1 MITSF
6 TLENNLQLTLELDTP
21 RFGLSPGA
29 LFGLA
34 ARQNPQRAFLFVS
47 KVLGKHLPIH
57 PGALLAAGKL
67 LALAL
72 SGKSGGEY
80 WASIVNGTADPP
92 FQSLWERLEASRSPL
107 PAQERTLFIGFAETA
122 TGLGQAVADCFSGE
136 SAYISTTR
144 FEQESGAP
152 LSFDEAHSHARTH
165 LLYLD
170 PDDAFLRGCRR
181 AVLIDDEFT
190 TGNTAF
196 RLVERLHAAYGIRRF
211 ALLALLDN
219 SSDGQRRAVEQR
231 LGVEIEAISLL
242 KSRIVSLENG
252 ATPAPALADLT
263 GAAGSAPTLLE
274 PGISLPGTGRRLM
287 TQERLAALRRAC
299 RAVADAIDT
308 AEAARTLY
316 LGSGELIYAP
326 ALIAGFCGGRA
337 FHSTT
342 QSPVFPL
349 PGSAIV
355 SGVRFD
361 PADCYSAA
369 GYFYN
374 VPDGAYECA
383 YLFAE
388 RGAFVERGARQL
400 TQYLSMRGIKSVS
413 VVML

>member
-1 MITSF
+1 MNTSF
-6 TLENNLQLTLELDTP
+6 TLENNLRLTLELDTP
-21 RFGLSPGA
+21 RFGLSPDA

-47 KVLGKHLPIH
+47 KVLGKHLSIR

-72 SGKSGGEY
+72 TGESGGEY
-80 WASIVNGTADPP
+80 WASIINGAADPP
-92 FQSLWERLEASRSPL
+92 FAELWKRLEASRTAL
-107 PAQERTLFIGFAETA
+107 PMRERTLFIGFAETA

-136 SAYISTTR
+136 AAYISTTR
-144 FEQESGAP
+144 FAQDGGAP
-152 LSFDEAHSHARTH
+152 LTFDEAHSHAKTH

-196 RLVERLHAAYGIRRF
+196 RLVERLHAAFGIRHF
-211 ALLALLDN
+211 VLLALLDN
-219 SSDGQRRAVEQR
+219 SSGAQRRAVEKR
-231 LGVEIEAISLL
+231 LGVEIEMVSLL
-242 KSRIVSLENG
+242 KSRIVSFKNG
-252 ATPAPALADLT
+252 EPPVPMLTDLT
-263 GAAGSAPTLLE
+263 GAAGSAPVLWE
-274 PGISLPGTGRRLM
+274 PGVPLPETGRRLM
-287 TQERLAALRRAC
+287 TQDRLAALRQAC
-299 RAVADAIDT
+299 RAITDEIGAAD
-308 AEAARTLY
+308 AARTLY

-349 PGSAIV
+349 AGSAIV

-369 GYFYN
+369 GYLYN
-374 VPDGAYECA
+374 VPDGAYERA

-388 RGAFVERGARQL
+388 HGAFVERGARQL
-400 TQYLSMRGIKSVS
+400 TQYLFMRGIKTVT